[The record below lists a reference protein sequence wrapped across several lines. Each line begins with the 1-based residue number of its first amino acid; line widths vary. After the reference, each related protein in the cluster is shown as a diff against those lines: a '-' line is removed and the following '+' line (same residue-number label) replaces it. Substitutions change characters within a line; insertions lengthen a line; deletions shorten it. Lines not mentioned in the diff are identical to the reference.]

1 MNSKVIMHSNQT
13 FLNCA
18 PYACLSMQQPRLYSE
33 KISSERINFKRTDFQ
48 RDRDRIIHASA
59 FRRLQ
64 YKTQVFV
71 YHEGDYFRTRLTH
84 SIEVAQIAR
93 TIARSL
99 RLNEDLVEA
108 IALAHDLGHT
118 PFGHAGETALQ
129 EGMIDFGGFD
139 HNEQTLRVLCYIE
152 QRYATFDGLNLS
164 WETLEGIA
172 KHNGPVSSKNQR
184 PSLKSLDAL
193 YDFKLET
200 FASAEAQ
207 VANLSD
213 DIAYLSHDIDDGLR
227 AQLFTVKELSELPI
241 ISNILKKIKEEYPD
255 LQPDRFTNE
264 LARCLISNFVNDL
277 LVNSS
282 KELEKERPNSPK
294 EIRDAGY
301 PLICHSA
308 VMKEAL
314 SEIRS
319 FLFTNMW
326 RHYKVNRMTNKAQK
340 LLKDLFSEFLHN
352 TALLPD
358 YWQNKIIT
366 ETVKDQSEVNNA
378 RIIADYIASLTD
390 REAMLE
396 HDRLFILSPV
406 KEKI

>member
-1 MNSKVIMHSNQT
+1 MYPDQT
-13 FLNCA
+13 FINYA
-18 PYACLSMQQPRLYSE
+18 QYACVKMQKPRLFPE
-33 KISSERINFKRTDFQ
+33 NISQEQVNFKRTNFQ
-48 RDRDRIIHASA
+48 RDRDRIIHSSA

-93 TIARSL
+93 SAARSL
-99 RLNEDLVEA
+99 RLNEDLAEA

-118 PFGHAGETALQ
+118 PFGHAGEIALQ
-129 EGMIDFGGFD
+129 EGMMDFDGFD
-139 HNEQTLRVLCYIE
+139 HNEQTLRVLCQIE
-152 QRYATFDGLNLS
+152 QRYAGFDGLNLS

-184 PSLKSLDAL
+184 PTLKTLDAL
-193 YDFKLET
+193 YDFKLDT
-200 FASAEAQ
+200 FAGAEAQ
-207 VANLSD
+207 IANLSD

-227 AQLFTVKELSELPI
+227 ADLFTVEELSDLPI
-241 ISNILKKIKEEYPD
+241 ISNILKSIKGEYPD
-255 LQPDRFTNE
+255 LPSDRFANE
-264 LARCLISNFVNDL
+264 LTRRLISIFVNDL
-277 LVNSS
+277 LVQSS
-282 KELEKERPNSPK
+282 LELEKASPK
-294 EIRDAGY
+294 SSDEIRNAGH
-301 PLICHSA
+301 PLICHSN
-308 VMKEAL
+308 VMKEGL

-340 LLKDLFSEFLHN
+340 LLKDLCAEFLQN
-352 TALLPD
+352 SALLPD
-358 YWQNKIIT
+358 YWQNKIIKKSVGDDT
-366 ETVKDQSEVNNA
+366 DVSNA

-396 HDRLFILSPV
+396 HDRLFVLSPI

>member
-1 MNSKVIMHSNQT
+1 MHPDQT
-13 FLNCA
+13 FINYA
-18 PYACLSMQQPRLYSE
+18 PYACVSMQKPRLFSE
-33 KISSERINFKRTDFQ
+33 KISSEHAHFKRTDFQ

-99 RLNEDLVEA
+99 RLNEDLAEA

-118 PFGHAGETALQ
+118 PFGHAGENALQ
-129 EGMIDFGGFD
+129 DGMKNFGGFD
-139 HNEQTLRVLCYIE
+139 HNEQTLRILCQIE
-152 QRYATFDGLNLS
+152 QRYASFDGLNLS

-184 PSLKSLDAL
+184 PTLKMLDGL
-193 YDFKLET
+193 YDFKLDS
-200 FASAEAQ
+200 FAGAEAQ
-207 VANLSD
+207 IANLSD

-227 AQLFTVKELSELPI
+227 AELFTVKQLSDLPI
-241 ISNILKKIKEEYPD
+241 ISNILTSIKGEYPD
-255 LQPDRFTNE
+255 LPSDRFANE
-264 LARCLISNFVNDL
+264 LTRRLISIFVNDL
-277 LVNSS
+277 LVHSS
-282 KELEKERPNSPK
+282 LELEKTSPK
-294 EIRDAGY
+294 SPDEIRGAGY
-301 PLICHSA
+301 PLICHSD

-340 LLKDLFSEFLHN
+340 LLKDLFSEFLQN
-352 TALLPD
+352 TALLPN
-358 YWQNKIIT
+358 YWQHKIIKKPVGNDT
-366 ETVKDQSEVNNA
+366 DVSNA
-378 RIIADYIASLTD
+378 RIVADYIASLTD

-396 HDRLFILSPV
+396 HDRLFVLSPV

>member
-1 MNSKVIMHSNQT
+1 MHPDQT
-13 FLNCA
+13 FINYA
-18 PYACLSMQQPRLYSE
+18 PYACVSMQKPRLFPE
-33 KISSERINFKRTDFQ
+33 KISSEHAHFKRTDFQ

-99 RLNEDLVEA
+99 RLNEDLAEA

-118 PFGHAGETALQ
+118 PFGHAGENALQ
-129 EGMIDFGGFD
+129 DGMKNFGGFD
-139 HNEQTLRVLCYIE
+139 HNEQTLRILCQIE
-152 QRYATFDGLNLS
+152 QRYASFDGLNLS

-184 PSLKSLDAL
+184 PTLKMLDGL
-193 YDFKLET
+193 YDFKLDS
-200 FASAEAQ
+200 FAGAEAQ
-207 VANLSD
+207 IANLSD

-227 AQLFTVKELSELPI
+227 AELFTVKQLSDLPI
-241 ISNILKKIKEEYPD
+241 ISNILTSIKGEYPD
-255 LQPDRFTNE
+255 LPSDRFANE
-264 LARCLISNFVNDL
+264 LTRRLISIFVNDL
-277 LVNSS
+277 LVHSLL
-282 KELEKERPNSPK
+282 ELEKISPK
-294 EIRDAGY
+294 SPDEIRGAGY
-301 PLICHSA
+301 PLICHSD

-340 LLKDLFSEFLHN
+340 LLKDLCAEFLQN
-352 TALLPD
+352 TALLPN
-358 YWQNKIIT
+358 YWQHKIIKKP
-366 ETVKDQSEVNNA
+366 VGDDADISNA

-396 HDRLFILSPV
+396 HDRLFVLSPV

>member
-1 MNSKVIMHSNQT
+1 MHSDQT
-13 FLNCA
+13 FINYA
-18 PYACLSMQQPRLYSE
+18 PYACVSMQKPRLFPE
-33 KISSERINFKRTDFQ
+33 KISSEHAHFERTDFQ

-99 RLNEDLVEA
+99 RLNEDLAEA

-118 PFGHAGETALQ
+118 PFGHAGENALQ
-129 EGMIDFGGFD
+129 DGMKNFGGFD
-139 HNEQTLRVLCYIE
+139 HNEQTLRILCQIE
-152 QRYATFDGLNLS
+152 QRYASFDGLNLS
-164 WETLEGIA
+164 WETLEGIS

-184 PSLKSLDAL
+184 PTLKMLDGL
-193 YDFKLET
+193 YDFKLDS
-200 FASAEAQ
+200 FAGAEAQ
-207 VANLSD
+207 IANLSD

-227 AQLFTVKELSELPI
+227 AKLFTVTQLSDLPI
-241 ISNILKKIKEEYPD
+241 ISNILTSIKGEYPD
-255 LQPDRFTNE
+255 LPSDRFANE
-264 LARCLISNFVNDL
+264 LTRRLISIFVNDL
-277 LVNSS
+277 LVHSS
-282 KELEKERPNSPK
+282 LELEKISPK
-294 EIRDAGY
+294 SPDEIRSAGY
-301 PLICHSA
+301 PLICHSD

-340 LLKDLFSEFLHN
+340 LLKDLCAEFLQN
-352 TALLPD
+352 TALLPN
-358 YWQNKIIT
+358 YWQHKIIKKPVGDDT
-366 ETVKDQSEVNNA
+366 DISNA

-396 HDRLFILSPV
+396 HDRLFVLSPV

>member
-1 MNSKVIMHSNQT
+1 MHPDQT
-13 FLNCA
+13 FINYA
-18 PYACLSMQQPRLYSE
+18 PYACVSMQKPRLFPE
-33 KISSERINFKRTDFQ
+33 KISSEHAYFKRTDFQ

-99 RLNEDLVEA
+99 RLNEDLAEA

-118 PFGHAGETALQ
+118 PFGHAGENALQ
-129 EGMIDFGGFD
+129 DGMKNFGGFD
-139 HNEQTLRVLCYIE
+139 HNEQTLRILCQIE
-152 QRYATFDGLNLS
+152 QRYASFDGLNLS
-164 WETLEGIA
+164 WETLEGIS

-184 PSLKSLDAL
+184 PTLKMLDGL
-193 YDFKLET
+193 YDFKLDS
-200 FASAEAQ
+200 FAGAEAQ
-207 VANLSD
+207 IANLSD

-227 AQLFTVKELSELPI
+227 AKLFTVKQLSDLPI
-241 ISNILKKIKEEYPD
+241 ISNILTSIKGEYPD
-255 LQPDRFTNE
+255 LPSDRFANE
-264 LARCLISNFVNDL
+264 LTRRLISIFVNDL
-277 LVNSS
+277 LVHSS
-282 KELEKERPNSPK
+282 LELEKISPK
-294 EIRDAGY
+294 SPDEIRSAGY
-301 PLICHSA
+301 PLICHSD

-340 LLKDLFSEFLHN
+340 LLKDLCAEFLQN
-352 TALLPD
+352 TALLPN
-358 YWQNKIIT
+358 YWQHKIIKKPVGDDT
-366 ETVKDQSEVNNA
+366 EISNA

-396 HDRLFILSPV
+396 HDRLFVLSPV

>member
-1 MNSKVIMHSNQT
+1 MKLKVTMYSRQT
-13 FLNCA
+13 FTNYA
-18 PYACLSMQQPRLYSE
+18 PYACITAQKPRLFDEE
-33 KISSERINFKRTDFQ
+33 KSIEPAHFQRTDFQ

-99 RLNEDLVEA
+99 KLNEDLSEA

-118 PFGHAGETALQ
+118 PFGHAGESALQ
-129 EGMIDFGGFD
+129 DSMKNLGGFD
-139 HNEQTLRVLCYIE
+139 HNEQTLRILSHIE
-152 QRYATFDGLNLS
+152 QRYAGFDGLNLT
-164 WETLEGIA
+164 WETLEGVA
-172 KHNGPVSSKNQR
+172 KHNGPVSKDKQR
-184 PSLKSLDAL
+184 LTLKKLDKI
-193 YDFKLET
+193 YDFKLKSY
-200 FASAEAQ
+200 AGAEAQ
-207 VANLSD
+207 IANLSD

-227 AQLFTVKELSELPI
+227 AQLFTLNDLSDLPI
-241 ISNILKKIKEEYPD
+241 INEILGSIKREYPN
-255 LQPDRFTNE
+255 LPSARLANE
-264 LARCLISNFVNDL
+264 LTRRLISMFVNDL
-277 LVNSS
+277 LINSS
-282 KELEKERPNSPK
+282 MELKKYSPK
-294 EIRDAGY
+294 TPDDIRDAGY
-301 PLICHSA
+301 PLICHSLT
-308 VMKEAL
+308 MKKAL

-340 LLKDLFSEFLHN
+340 LLKDLFAEFLQN
-352 TALLPD
+352 VELLPTHWRSKFLTKFKEEGKNVD
-358 YWQNKIIT
+358 
-366 ETVKDQSEVNNA
+366 EA

-396 HDRLFILSPV
+396 HKRLFVLSPI

>member
-1 MNSKVIMHSNQT
+1 MHPDQT
-13 FLNCA
+13 FINYA
-18 PYACLSMQQPRLYSE
+18 PYACVSMQKPRLFPE
-33 KISSERINFKRTDFQ
+33 KISSEQVNFKRTDFQ

-93 TIARSL
+93 SIARSL
-99 RLNEDLVEA
+99 RLNEDLAEA

-118 PFGHAGETALQ
+118 PFGHAGESALK
-129 EGMIDFGGFD
+129 EGMMNFGGFD
-139 HNEQTLRVLCYIE
+139 HNEQTLRVLCKIE
-152 QRYATFDGLNLS
+152 QRYASFDGLNLS

-172 KHNGPVSSKNQR
+172 KHNGPVSSKNKR
-184 PSLKSLDAL
+184 PTLKMLDAL
-193 YDFKLET
+193 YDFKLDS
-200 FASAEAQ
+200 FAGAEAQ
-207 VANLSD
+207 IANLSD

-227 AQLFTVKELSELPI
+227 AELFTVKELSDLPV
-241 ISNILKKIKEEYPD
+241 ISNILKSIRGEHPD
-255 LQPDRFTNE
+255 LPLDRFPNE
-264 LARCLISNFVNDL
+264 VTRRLISMFVNDL
-277 LVNSS
+277 QVHSS
-282 KELEKERPNSPK
+282 LELEKASPK
-294 EIRDAGY
+294 SSDEIRNAGY
-301 PLICHSA
+301 PLICHSD

-326 RHYKVNRMTNKAQK
+326 RHYKVNRMTNKAQR
-340 LLKDLFSEFLHN
+340 LLKDLCAEFLQN
-352 TALLPD
+352 TALLPN
-358 YWQNKIIT
+358 YWQHKIIKKPVGDDT
-366 ETVKDQSEVNNA
+366 DISNA
-378 RIIADYIASLTD
+378 RVIADYIASLTD

-396 HDRLFILSPV
+396 HDRLFVLSPV

>member
-1 MNSKVIMHSNQT
+1 MHPDQT
-13 FLNCA
+13 FINYA
-18 PYACLSMQQPRLYSE
+18 PYACVSMQKPRLFPE
-33 KISSERINFKRTDFQ
+33 KISSEQSHFKRTDFQ

-99 RLNEDLVEA
+99 RLNEDLAEA

-118 PFGHAGETALQ
+118 PFGHAGENALQ
-129 EGMIDFGGFD
+129 DGMRNFGGFD
-139 HNEQTLRVLCYIE
+139 HNEQTLRILCQIE

-184 PSLKSLDAL
+184 PTLKMLDGL
-193 YDFKLET
+193 YDFKLDS

-207 VANLSD
+207 IANLSD

-227 AQLFTVKELSELPI
+227 AELFTVKQLSDLPI
-241 ISNILKKIKEEYPD
+241 ISNILTSIKGEYPD
-255 LQPDRFTNE
+255 LRSDRFANE
-264 LARCLISNFVNDL
+264 LTRRLISMFVNDL
-277 LVNSS
+277 LVHSS
-282 KELEKERPNSPK
+282 LELEKISPK
-294 EIRDAGY
+294 SPDEIRGAGY
-301 PLICHSA
+301 PLICHTD

-340 LLKDLFSEFLHN
+340 LLKDLCAEFLQN

-358 YWQNKIIT
+358 YWQHKIIKKP
-366 ETVKDQSEVNNA
+366 VGDDADISNA

-396 HDRLFILSPV
+396 HDRLFVLSPV

>member
-1 MNSKVIMHSNQT
+1 MHSNQT
-13 FLNCA
+13 LLNCA
-18 PYACLSMQQPRLYSE
+18 PYACVSMQKPRLFSE
-33 KISSERINFKRTDFQ
+33 KISLEKINFQRTDFQ

-99 RLNEDLVEA
+99 RLNEDLSEA

-118 PFGHAGETALQ
+118 PFGHAGEIALQ
-129 EGMIDFGGFD
+129 QGMIDYGGFD

-172 KHNGPVSSKNQR
+172 KHNGPVSNKRQT
-184 PSLKSLDAL
+184 PTLKKLDAL
-193 YDFKLET
+193 YDFKLES

-227 AQLFTVKELSELPI
+227 AQLFTVKQLSNLPI
-241 ISNILKKIKEEYPD
+241 ISNILKTIKAEYPD
-255 LQPDRFTNE
+255 LPPERFANE
-264 LARCLISNFVNDL
+264 LTRRLISMFVNDL
-277 LVNSS
+277 LENSS
-282 KELEKERPNSPK
+282 KELEKESPKSPK

-301 PLICHSA
+301 PLICHSDA
-308 VMKEAL
+308 MKEAL

-319 FLFTNMW
+319 FLFTYMW

-340 LLKDLFSEFLHN
+340 LLKELCTEFLHN

-366 ETVKDQSEVNNA
+366 KSVGDQTDANNA